1 MARFSLRNDDI
12 MRTLLAVVIIA
23 STAAA
28 AQAGIYAGVG
38 IGTGASVSDSNNTS
52 YTADGRSAR
61 LALGYRIGP
70 FSVEG
75 AYSGYGLQ
83 LDNAGLYDSRSLQL
97 AGKYNLELGS
107 KFEAY
112 GRLGFLRTD
121 LNARDA
127 SNSNLSGTGYTMSVG
142 MEYRIDLIATGLGI
156 FMDWTRSSAD
166 LSTDLSTGSTA
177 KFGEQT
183 ASMWTLGVNVSL

>member
-1 MARFSLRNDDI
+1 

-28 AQAGIYAGVG
+28 AHAGIYAGVG
-38 IGTGASVSDSNNTS
+38 VGTGADVSDSINTK

-70 FSVEG
+70 FSIEG

-83 LDNAGLYDSRSLQL
+83 VDNAGLYDSRSLQL

-121 LNARDA
+121 LNSRDG
-127 SNSNLSGTGYTMSVG
+127 SNVDLSGTGYTFSLG

-156 FMDWTRSSAD
+156 YIDWTRNSATM
-166 LSTDLSTGSTA
+166 STTDPTTTA
-177 KFGEQT
+177 ANIGDQT

>member
-1 MARFSLRNDDI
+1 
-12 MRTLLAVVIIA
+12 MRTVLALVIVA

-28 AQAGIYAGVG
+28 AHAGVYAGLG
-38 IGTGASVSDSNNTS
+38 IGTGANVSDSNNTS
-52 YTADGRSAR
+52 YAADGRSAR

-75 AYSGYGLQ
+75 AYSGFGLQ

-97 AGKYNLELGS
+97 AGKYNLALGS

-121 LNARDA
+121 LNARDV
-127 SNSNLSGTGYTMSVG
+127 SNSNASGTGYTMSLG
-142 MEYRIDLIATGLGI
+142 MEYRIDLVATGLGI
-156 FMDWTRSSAD
+156 FMDWTRNSASLTYD
-166 LSTDLSTGSTA
+166 STA
-177 KFGEQT
+177 KFGDQT
-183 ASMWTLGVNVSL
+183 ASMWTLGVNVDL